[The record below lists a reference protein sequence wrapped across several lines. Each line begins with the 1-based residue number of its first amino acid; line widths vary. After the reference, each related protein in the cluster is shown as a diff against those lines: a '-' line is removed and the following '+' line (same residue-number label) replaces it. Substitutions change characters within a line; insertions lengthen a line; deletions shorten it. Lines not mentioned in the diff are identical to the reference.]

1 MSLLQIDKT
10 GASPAYRAVAST
22 IEAMLADG
30 RLTPGESLPNEND
43 LAAQFGVNRS
53 TIREGLRVLEDAGF
67 VSRPSPRKL
76 IAALPSARILAQRT
90 SRALRANR
98 VTIRDVWETDLA
110 IEPMMARIAAKRA
123 TDAQIAKL
131 KTNIAQTEQQFSK
144 GGDLTTL
151 DEEFHLLIGAASNNQ
166 ALIIAREP
174 IKTLFMPVISRLV
187 ERADTG
193 ERLLEAHRR
202 IAAAIADRD
211 GDVAALWATRH
222 LEDFARG
229 CTLAG
234 VDMNVAI
241 EFITAVGD
249 EI

>member
-1 MSLLQIDKT
+1 MSVLYIDKT
-10 GASPAYRAVAST
+10 GPSPAYRAVASA

-30 RLTPGESLPNEND
+30 RLTPGEALPNEAD
-43 LAAQFGVNRS
+43 LATKFGVNRS
-53 TIREGLRVLEDAGF
+53 TVREGLRVLEDAGF

-76 IAALPSARILAQRT
+76 IAALPTARVLAQRT

-123 TDAQIAKL
+123 TADQVAKL
-131 KTNIAQTEQQFSK
+131 QANIARTEQQFAA
-144 GGDLTTL
+144 GGDLTNL
-151 DEEFHLLIGAASNNQ
+151 DEEFHLLIGEASNNQ

-174 IKTLFMPVISRLV
+174 IKALFMPVIGRLV

-202 IAAAIADRD
+202 IASAIADRD
-211 GDVAALWATRH
+211 ADVAALWATRH
-222 LEDFARG
+222 LEDFGRG
-229 CTLAG
+229 CALAG
-234 VDMNVAI
+234 VNMDEAI
-241 EFITAVGD
+241 EFITPIGD
-249 EI
+249 DG